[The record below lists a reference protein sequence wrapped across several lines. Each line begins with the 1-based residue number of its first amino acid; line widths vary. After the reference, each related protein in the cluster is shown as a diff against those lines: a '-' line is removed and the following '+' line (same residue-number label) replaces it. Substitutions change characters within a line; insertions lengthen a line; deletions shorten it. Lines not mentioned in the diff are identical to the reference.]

1 MKLAWCCLAVALV
14 ASAPFAACAAAESA
28 PAAAPSPAPP
38 PAQMVPPYAYGPFFG
53 GDDPWME
60 LRMMQDRI
68 NRIMEESFGRV
79 APRAPMPWGMPALD
93 FSPDIDL
100 TETDAA
106 YVVVCDLPGMEKDKI
121 EVTFKDGELIIRGSR
136 AAAREEGG
144 EPGWYV
150 RERSSGAFERII
162 AIGEG
167 VKEDVITAEYTNGVL
182 TVTVPKTESAAKP
195 GKKILVL

>member
-1 MKLAWCCLAVALV
+1 
-14 ASAPFAACAAAESA
+14 
-28 PAAAPSPAPP
+28 
-38 PAQMVPPYAYGPFFG
+38 MVPPYAYGPFFG

-121 EVTFKDGELIIRGSR
+121 EVTFKDGSSSYA
-136 AAAREEGG
+136 AAARPRGRRGG
-144 EPGWYV
+144 SPAGTCASGV
-150 RERSSGAFERII
+150 PAPSSASS
-162 AIGEG
+162 
-167 VKEDVITAEYTNGVL
+167 
-182 TVTVPKTESAAKP
+182 PSAR
-195 GKKILVL
+195 G